1 MNTLRRC
8 LILGLATLLTILGV
22 ISCQSHSQSQSA
34 TSGNL
39 TLETAGLT
47 LEELGSGIYGLIA
60 STDFPAQ
67 DPNAAICNA
76 GIVIGSDGVLVID
89 PFQNE
94 ALANLLFSTVEDLTD
109 KPIKY
114 VLNSHYHFDHTGG
127 NAAAEAKGIPIIGRG
142 PIREFMEDRNKEYD
156 PNPTPPNVVV
166 NSDSKIWLGDR
177 AVEIEEV
184 EGHSGGT
191 DIVAYVPDAKIMF
204 TGDILFN
211 QRFPYTGDGNIR
223 KWQNTLSELRAN
235 YPNARVLPGHGPI
248 TDSSGLDTLKTYL
261 EQLEQLALTW
271 KEKSLTQEQVL
282 TNYSQIP
289 AAYKTYK
296 FQGLYQDNLE
306 TAYKQITADR

>member
-22 ISCQSHSQSQSA
+22 ISCQSHCQSQSP

-39 TLETAGLT
+39 TLKTAGLT
-47 LEELGSGIYGLIA
+47 LEKLGSGIYGLIA

-94 ALANLLFSTVEDLTD
+94 ALANLLFSTVEELTD

-127 NAAAEAKGIPIIGRG
+127 NPAAEAKGIPIIGRG
-142 PIREFMEDRNKEYD
+142 PIREFMEDRNKQFD

-166 NSDSKIWLGDR
+166 NSESKIWLGDR

-235 YPNARVLPGHGPI
+235 YPDARVLPGHGPI

-261 EQLEQLALTW
+261 EQLEKLALTW
-271 KEKSLTQEQVL
+271 KEKSLTKEQVL
-282 TNYSQIP
+282 ANYSQIP
-289 AAYKTYK
+289 AAYNNYK
-296 FQGLYQDNLE
+296 FQGLYKDNLE
-306 TAYKQITADR
+306 TAYKQITAQR